1 MPAKN
6 DPPDALESTQER
18 IDDQDAALEES
29 EEEREE
35 NTVVEEADANL
46 RGVPSIQ
53 EFDLYINPHKPT
65 LGLYVR
71 AGAGLP
77 DLADSKQWILIAP
90 WPRTNYRRTLCKIS
104 KPMAMPFRSLT
115 EAIATPSFGIS

>member
-6 DPPDALESTQER
+6 NPPDALENTEAR

-46 RGVPSIQ
+46 GGVPSIQ

-77 DLADSKQWILIAP
+77 DLADSKQWIFDS
-90 WPRTNYRRTLCKIS
+90 TLAEDELSADLVQSIKADGHAFQ
-104 KPMAMPFRSLT
+104 KLD
-115 EAIATPSFGIS
+115 